1 MTIQSL
7 HDSSWRGVL
16 YFTGGGSYAL
26 SDLLTEPGA
35 SGTVLEASVPYSQKS
50 MRELLKSEVDSYCSK
65 GTACMLAMQAYQR
78 SRSLADSEE
87 LFGLAC
93 TASLR
98 SSNPKRGPHRAH
110 IALQTPQKTIH
121 WELDFQKG
129 ELSRDGEERR
139 LADVVVSSL
148 LSGLDVAEDS
158 TLAPADLEV
167 ATSDLSDLLL
177 DRRGHV
183 NKSANAFLPGSFNP
197 LHRGHRM
204 MKQIAEKTLGCEV
217 QYELCIH
224 NVDKPTLNY
233 IELRNRL
240 KQFAPGEYVLTNAP
254 KFVDKAAALNNDSS
268 ATFVVGVDTL
278 KRIVSPTYYRDQ
290 VTLRD
295 DSIKELLHLGTEFLV
310 FGRVDKGN
318 FVTLDDIEIPSEL
331 KPRCRGISET
341 DFRDDISSTELR
353 HTGNV

>member
-1 MTIQSL
+1 
-7 HDSSWRGVL
+7 
-16 YFTGGGSYAL
+16 
-26 SDLLTEPGA
+26 
-35 SGTVLEASVPYSQKS
+35 
-50 MRELLKSEVDSYCSK
+50 
-65 GTACMLAMQAYQR
+65 MLAMQAYQR
-78 SRSLADSEE
+78 SRRLADSEE

-98 SSNPKRGPHRAH
+98 SSKPKRGPHRAH

-167 ATSDLSDLLL
+167 ATRDLSDLLL
-177 DRRGHV
+177 DRRAHV

-204 MKQIAEKTLGCEV
+204 MKQIAEKTLGREV

-224 NVDKPTLNY
+224 NVDKATLNY
-233 IELRNRL
+233 IELRNRVE
-240 KQFAPGEYVLTNAP
+240 QFAPGEYVLTNAP
-254 KFVDKAAALNNDSS
+254 KFVDKATDLNNDSS
-268 ATFVVGVDTL
+268 ATFVIGVDTL
-278 KRIVSPTYYRDQ
+278 KRIVSPTYYGDQ

-295 DSIKELLHLGTEFLV
+295 DSIKELLRVGTKFLV
-310 FGRVDKGN
+310 FGRVEKGR
-318 FVTLDDIEIPSEL
+318 FITLDDIEIPNEL
-331 KPRCRGISET
+331 KAMCLGISET
-341 DFRDDISSTELR
+341 VFRDDISSTELR
-353 HTGNV
+353 NSGNV